1 MGNLKKSIQHT
12 KLLLC
17 GESHG
22 VRENADVLFT
32 LCVELGIKKVAIE
45 RSRSAY
51 KPFVDSALDEHPNFL
66 LPGALLSLQ
75 ASVLSLEVLK
85 TLCRLVQDR
94 KILHIDYVDLDDSQ
108 ASPTSETPEEYM
120 KRRERGIAR
129 NILKLDDSEAT
140 LVLLGKYHTRLK
152 TDEFVGASSL
162 QLVRNERPV
171 TLLKYHYVYGSQY
184 NAGRLMDFPDT
195 RPDDAFKNPSYK
207 IIEKAE
213 DTFTLTIPHAHHI
226 NV

>member
-1 MGNLKKSIQHT
+1 MSNLKKSIRHT

-22 VRENADVLFT
+22 VRENADVLYT

-51 KPFVDSALDEHPNFL
+51 KPFVDSALNDRPNFL

-75 ASVLSLEVLK
+75 ASVLSLEALK
-85 TLCRLVQDR
+85 TLCRLIQEG
-94 KILHIDYVDLDDSQ
+94 KILDIDYVDLDDSQ
-108 ASPTSETPEEYM
+108 APPTNETSEEYM
-120 KRRERGIAR
+120 KRRERSIAR
-129 NILKLDDSEAT
+129 NILKLDDSEVT

-162 QLVRNERPV
+162 QLVRSERPT
-171 TLLKYHYVYGSQY
+171 TLLEYRYIYGSQY
-184 NAGRLMDFPDT
+184 NAGRLMNFPDA
-195 RPDDAFKNPSYK
+195 RPDDTLDSSSYE
-207 IIEKAE
+207 IREKTRN
-213 DTFTLTIPHAHHI
+213 TFTLRIPHAHHI